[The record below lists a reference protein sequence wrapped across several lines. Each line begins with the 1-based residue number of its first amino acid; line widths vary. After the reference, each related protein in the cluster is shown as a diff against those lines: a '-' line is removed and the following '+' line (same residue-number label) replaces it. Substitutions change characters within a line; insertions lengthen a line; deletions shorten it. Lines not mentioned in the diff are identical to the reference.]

1 MACRLISTYANG
13 VKLIVGQG
21 QKDIKGA
28 VTFIG
33 EKGVISVDRSKI
45 TSNPEELVK
54 EPLVDGDVRLYK
66 SPNHHAN
73 FLECIKSRELP
84 ICDVEIG
91 HRSATVCHLNNM
103 VARLGRKIQW
113 DAASEKII
121 GDDEA
126 AAMLSRPYRQP
137 WTLA

>member
-1 MACRLISTYANG
+1 
-13 VKLIVGQG
+13 
-21 QKDIKGA
+21 
-28 VTFIG
+28 
-33 EKGVISVDRSKI
+33 
-45 TSNPEELVK
+45 
-54 EPLVDGDVRLYK
+54 
-66 SPNHHAN
+66 
-73 FLECIKSRELP
+73 
-84 ICDVEIG
+84 
-91 HRSATVCHLNNM
+91 M

>member
-1 MACRLISTYANG
+1 
-13 VKLIVGQG
+13 
-21 QKDIKGA
+21 

-33 EKGVISVDRSKI
+33 DAGTIRVDRGKI
-45 TSNPEELVK
+45 NGSRKELV
-54 EPLVDGDVRLYK
+54 EQPLGDNDVRLYK

-73 FLECIKSRELP
+73 FLECIKSRQLP

-91 HRSATVCHLNNM
+91 HRSATVCHLNNI

-113 DAASEKII
+113 DAARETIV

-126 AAMLSRPYRQP
+126 AAMLSRPYRHP
-137 WTLA
+137 WTQA